1 MIRLDWTKFLD
12 DAKEFLSKDKST
24 SQHAVKDY
32 ESVMKSLS
40 HEKTEK
46 TPKMKKPLVELFQ
59 KWKER
64 TPRTVDEMAAPDP
77 ENA

>member
-1 MIRLDWTKFLD
+1 MD

-59 KWKER
+59 KELLVPLMRWLHLILRMHKMMEWIK
-64 TPRTVDEMAAPDP
+64 
-77 ENA
+77 